1 MAQHVRPDSLTMAIP
16 IDSLMQLPQGAAFIK
31 QSGRAHTSLS
41 INRQQGKPDVIY
53 VETYCDSLARLVAFY
68 QSRLDSTSG
77 RSDDNHTSNI
87 TVQTTKVHPTD
98 AIKTGSIAF
107 LLGGIAGIVS
117 TILIK
122 KKTL

>member
-1 MAQHVRPDSLTMAIP
+1 MAIP

-41 INRQQGKPDVIY
+41 IHRQQGKPDVIY
-53 VETYCDSLARLVAFY
+53 VDTYCDSLARLVAFY
-68 QSRLDSTSG
+68 QSRQDSTSG

-87 TVQTTKVHPTD
+87 STVQTTKEHPTD
-98 AIKTGSIAF
+98 TLKTGSIAF